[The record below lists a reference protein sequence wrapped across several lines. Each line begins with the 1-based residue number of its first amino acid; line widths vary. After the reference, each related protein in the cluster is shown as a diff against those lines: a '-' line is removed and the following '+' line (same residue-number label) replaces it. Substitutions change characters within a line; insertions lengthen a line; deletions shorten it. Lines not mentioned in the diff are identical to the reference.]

1 MKSLINPSPA
11 DAIATA
17 TTPTTI
23 PNLTTPEHD
32 TEPSAFHQSK
42 ELGRLV
48 DEILQE
54 EEKARDLARQV
65 ELERQRELARY
76 D

>member
-1 MKSLINPSPA
+1 MKSLVNPSPA

-17 TTPTTI
+17 TT